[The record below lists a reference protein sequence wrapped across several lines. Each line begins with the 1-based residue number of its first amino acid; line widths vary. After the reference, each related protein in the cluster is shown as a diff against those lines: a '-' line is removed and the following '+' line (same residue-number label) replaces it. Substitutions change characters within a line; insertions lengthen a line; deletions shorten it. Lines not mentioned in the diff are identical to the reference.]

1 MKIDLH
7 CHTKYSY
14 DSNSEIEELIIQAKK
29 RGLDGIAITDHDNI
43 NGFKEALQLGI
54 KHNFLIVLG
63 EEIKSSKGDIL
74 GLFLNK
80 KVDGYKKD
88 PRWVMEEIK
97 KQKGLVVIPHPF
109 HYGEG
114 FKNNIEN
121 YLDIIDGIEVFNAR
135 KPFKEPDEKALCF
148 AKKHNIAMTA
158 GSDSHYYKG
167 VGYAYTEA
175 DAKTLEEFKNAI
187 IQKKTTFS
195 GKKAPFKYIFTPFLG
210 KIFNSLL

>member
-14 DSNSEIEELIIQAKK
+14 DSSSEIEKLIIEAKRK
-29 RGLDGIAITDHDNI
+29 GLDGIAITDHDNI
-43 NGFKEALQLGI
+43 NGFEEAIQLGI

-63 EEIKSSKGDIL
+63 EEIKSNKGDIL

-80 KVDGYKKD
+80 KINGYKKD
-88 PRWVMEEIK
+88 PRWIMEEIK
-97 KQKGLVVIPHPF
+97 KQNGLVVIPHPF

-114 FKNNIEN
+114 FKDNLEN

-135 KPFKEPDEKALCF
+135 KPFKEPDEKALKF
-148 AKKHNIAMTA
+148 AEKHNIAMTA

-167 VGYAYTEA
+167 VGYGYTEA
-175 DAKTLEEFKNAI
+175 NTKTIEDFKDAI
-187 IQKKTTFS
+187 IKKEVLIKGS
-195 GKKAPFKYIFTPFLG
+195 KSPIYQIFIPFLT
-210 KIFNSLL
+210 KIIK